1 MVLDL
6 YSPWVVLAAL
16 MLALG
21 SAHVLVRWQGAPASG
36 GRHVSIDGLRGF
48 LAFFIFLQHGSVWY
62 VYVRQQEWIPPASN
76 LFVHLGDSS
85 VALFFMITA
94 FLFTSKVLDS
104 QKRPIDWIRLYVSRV
119 MRLFPLYALAITIL
133 LFMVADLTGW
143 TLEVSPLQL
152 IRQVLSWVS
161 FTLAGGPPVNGL
173 SDTSNLIARVTW
185 SLRYEWWF
193 YLSLPAIGCLLGRR
207 SALVWMAFGFFNFL
221 LFKLGWRLDWARL
234 LPFLGGIVAAHAVK
248 SEWLCRFAR
257 VRAVGLLVLAC
268 LAATITL
275 TPTAYTPAAVL
286 LLSVAFVLIACG
298 NDVFGGLSAASS
310 RMLGEMTYSIYLLHG
325 LLLSFV
331 FRWVVGLKSLAT
343 WSVAEHWGLVLG
355 LSIPLIALSYAT
367 YRWIEVPAQRATPV
381 VTAWVRQLTRLVR
394 LSPRG
399 VA

>member
-1 MVLDL
+1 M
-6 YSPWVVLAAL
+6 
-16 MLALG
+16 
-21 SAHVLVRWQGAPASG
+21 
-36 GRHVSIDGLRGF
+36 
-48 LAFFIFLQHGSVWY
+48 
-62 VYVRQQEWIPPASN
+62 
-76 LFVHLGDSS
+76 
-85 VALFFMITA
+85 
-94 FLFTSKVLDS
+94 
-104 QKRPIDWIRLYVSRV
+104 
-119 MRLFPLYALAITIL
+119 
-133 LFMVADLTGW
+133 
-143 TLEVSPLQL
+143 
-152 IRQVLSWVS
+152 S

-193 YLSLPAIGCLLGRR
+193 YLSLPAIGWLMGRR
-207 SALVWMAFGFFNFL
+207 SAWAWVAFGLVNLL
-221 LFKLGWRLDWARL
+221 LFKYGWRLDWARL
-234 LPFLGGIVAAHAVK
+234 LPFLGGMVAAHAVK

-257 VRAVGLLVLAC
+257 IRSVGLLVLAC

-310 RMLGEMTYSIYLLHG
+310 RMLGELTYSIYLLHG

-331 FRWVVGLKSLAT
+331 FRWVVGLQSLAT

-355 LSIPLIALSYAT
+355 LTIPLIALSYAT

-381 VTAWVRQLTRLVR
+381 VTGWVRQLTRLVR
-394 LSPRG
+394 WSPRG